1 LSERELSERRIYK
14 MENSSEALM
23 NLLSEVIDLL
33 VQNRIRLDAL
43 EEVLKETN
51 PLVHELYVGTVE
63 NMQAQRA
70 AELGRALTL
79 SLKSKLAEG

>member
-1 LSERELSERRIYK
+1 

>member
-1 LSERELSERRIYK
+1 

-63 NMQAQRA
+63 NMQAQEPRN
-70 AELGRALTL
+70 
-79 SLKSKLAEG
+79 

>member
-1 LSERELSERRIYK
+1 

-70 AELGRALTL
+70 TELGRALTL